1 MRFKVIALIQILSM
15 AAGVS
20 VGVAMAF
27 LNYGFWSLVGL
38 NLTTPVV
45 WCLLTW
51 AASRWRPQIPTRGSG
66 TGPLLRFGTHIAAGQ
81 FIYAVA
87 RGTDSLLIGRF
98 FGADAIGLYSRASVL
113 LTRPLEQAF
122 NTLNTVFVPALSRL
136 QAQPERY
143 RRAFL
148 QVYEAIALTTFPV
161 TGLFLA
167 LAHPVTLVVLG
178 PKWEKAAV
186 IFAGFTMVAL
196 YFPLFNLSSWLFA
209 TQGRGKDS
217 LVGFA
222 IGSVIMVFS
231 FVAGLPFGPAGVA
244 IAYSASCLLIQLPVR
259 YYIAGRSGPVSTTDL
274 WLGFLRY
281 LPLWL
286 VVWGTTCLARVFV
299 VNSAPL
305 VQVVICAPVGL
316 LAGAALIWIITPF
329 RQTALSLIDA
339 LRTLRRG
346 GRGAEV

>member
-1 MRFKVIALIQILSM
+1 
-15 AAGVS
+15 
-20 VGVAMAF
+20 
-27 LNYGFWSLVGL
+27 
-38 NLTTPVV
+38 
-45 WCLLTW
+45 
-51 AASRWRPQIPTRGSG
+51 
-66 TGPLLRFGTHIAAGQ
+66 
-81 FIYAVA
+81 
-87 RGTDSLLIGRF
+87 
-98 FGADAIGLYSRASVL
+98 L

-122 NTLNTVFVPALSRL
+122 GTLNSVFVPALSRL

-148 QVYEAIALTTFPV
+148 QVYEAIALTTFPL

-209 TQGRGKDS
+209 TQGRGRDS
-217 LVGFA
+217 LVGFT
-222 IGSVIMVFS
+222 IGSIIMVAS

-244 IAYSASCLLIQLPVR
+244 IAYSASCLLVQLPVR

-274 WLGFLRY
+274 WMGFLRY

-286 VVWGTTCLARVFV
+286 VVWGATCLARVFLL
-299 VNSAPL
+299 NSAPL

-329 RQTALSLIDA
+329 RQSALNLIDA
-339 LRTLRRG
+339 LRNFRSIS
-346 GRGAEV
+346 RGAAA